1 MKGFLQWFKSSSKMK
16 RWMFLILIGIIL
28 ACYGIAK
35 ILVMREISF
44 QEVGGVIAVFVLGF
58 IAIVLGLVF
67 INKGISLNVIF
78 LIIFLIYT

>member
-1 MKGFLQWFKSSSKMK
+1 MK

-67 INKGISLNVIF
+67 INKRDS
-78 LIIFLIYT
+78 